1 MMRTEVQ
8 GSPDHVQDQ
17 REQRRM
23 RHQNHQAATTMRTE
37 VQGSPDHGQARRG
50 QRKKRSCGQGPSM
63 ATVIVREKAQF
74 ASQNSLGSKGMGT
87 VPKRRLN
94 WIRLLL
100 ESPFNLNHISVDVDV
115 SLNSETFDCS
125 IVLVTMMLFSR
136 VKRVL

>member
-1 MMRTEVQ
+1 MMRTEIQ

-23 RHQNHQAATTMRTE
+23 RHQNHQAAMMRTE
-37 VQGSPDHGQARRG
+37 VQGSPDHGQARRE
-50 QRKKRSCGQGPSM
+50 QRKKRSGGQGPSM

>member
-50 QRKKRSCGQGPSM
+50 QRKKRSGGQGPSM

-74 ASQNSLGSKGMGT
+74 ASLNSLGSKGMDT
-87 VPKRRLN
+87 VPKRHLN
-94 WIRLLL
+94 
-100 ESPFNLNHISVDVDV
+100 
-115 SLNSETFDCS
+115 
-125 IVLVTMMLFSR
+125 
-136 VKRVL
+136 

>member
-50 QRKKRSCGQGPSM
+50 QERKE
-63 ATVIVREKAQF
+63 AA
-74 ASQNSLGSKGMGT
+74 
-87 VPKRRLN
+87 
-94 WIRLLL
+94 
-100 ESPFNLNHISVDVDV
+100 
-115 SLNSETFDCS
+115 
-125 IVLVTMMLFSR
+125 
-136 VKRVL
+136 VKVQAWRQ